1 MRKFRSIKDIHMTSS
16 TVFITGASSGIG
28 MACAAAFA
36 ETGARLLLW
45 ARRADRLEELAAALR
60 ESHGADVYTQVVDV
74 RDREAVE
81 QAIGDLPAP
90 WQTID
95 VLVNNAGLSRGLEPI
110 HEGRYDNWDEML
122 DTNVKGLLNVTRT
135 ILPAMVGRAQ
145 GTIINIA
152 SIAGLQPYRG
162 GNVYSASKAA
172 VRMLSQS
179 MQIDLNG
186 TGIRVCNIDP
196 GLVETEFSEV
206 RFRGDKDRA
215 ATVYKG
221 YTPLHAND
229 IADAVLWAAT
239 RPQHVSIQDMLI
251 TPTDQATT
259 TVVHK
264 V

>member
-1 MRKFRSIKDIHMTSS
+1 MTNPAVFPHTDAQI
-16 TVFITGASSGIG
+16 TVLITGASSGIG
-28 MACAAAFA
+28 MACASAFA
-36 ETGARLLLW
+36 NAGARLLLW
-45 ARRADRLEELAAALR
+45 ARRADRLAAMAADLAATY
-60 ESHGADVYTQVVDV
+60 HIDVHYQCVDV
-74 RDREAVE
+74 RDRDAVE
-81 QAIGDLPAP
+81 AAIGALPAP
-90 WQTID
+90 WQTIH
-95 VLVNNAGLSRGLEPI
+95 VLVNNAGLSRGLEPV

-135 ILPAMVGRAQ
+135 VLPGMVERRS

-186 TGIRVCNIDP
+186 LGIRVCNIDP

-206 RFRGDKDRA
+206 RFHGDTERA

-229 IADAVLWAAT
+229 IADAVLWVAT
-239 RPQHVSIQDMLI
+239 RPPHVSIQDMLI

-259 TVVHK
+259 SLVHK

>member
-1 MRKFRSIKDIHMTSS
+1 MTNT

-28 MACAAAFA
+28 MACATAFA
-36 ETGARLLLW
+36 RAGARLLLW
-45 ARRADRLEELAAALR
+45 ARRQERLDDLANALR
-60 ESHGADVYTQVVDV
+60 RDHGTDVFTQQVDV
-74 RDREAVE
+74 RDRPAVE
-81 QAIGDLPAP
+81 AAIADLDAP
-90 WQTID
+90 WNTID
-95 VLVNNAGLSRGLEPI
+95 VLVNNAGLSRGLEPL

-135 ILPAMVGRAQ
+135 IIPGMVERRA

-186 TGIRVCNIDP
+186 LGIRVCNVDP

-206 RFRGDKDRA
+206 RFRGDTERA

-229 IADAVLWAAT
+229 IADAVLWVAT
-239 RPQHVSIQDMLI
+239 RPSHVSIQDMLI

-259 TVVHK
+259 SLVHK

>member
-1 MRKFRSIKDIHMTSS
+1 
-16 TVFITGASSGIG
+16 
-28 MACAAAFA
+28 
-36 ETGARLLLW
+36 
-45 ARRADRLEELAAALR
+45 
-60 ESHGADVYTQVVDV
+60 VYTQVVDV
-74 RDREAVE
+74 RAREAVE

-179 MQIDLNG
+179 MQLDHNG

-215 ATVYKG
+215 ATVYTG

-229 IADAVLWAAT
+229 IADAVLWTAT